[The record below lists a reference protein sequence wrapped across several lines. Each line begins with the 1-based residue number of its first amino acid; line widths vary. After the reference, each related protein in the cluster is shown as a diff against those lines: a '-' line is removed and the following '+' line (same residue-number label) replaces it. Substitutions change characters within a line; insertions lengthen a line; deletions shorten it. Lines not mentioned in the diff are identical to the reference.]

1 MIKCSIDDTSLKQIK
16 NMTAR
21 VLRAHLKEHGTASAL
36 KSNMKQLIQDISEQF
51 ELTNSMTV
59 AQAISDA
66 ATRYGVNEQIPDYFN
81 AENINNILIASDQD
95 IQQVDQLEAS
105 TDQLTDVPQIKSKLE
120 ASRDFMD
127 KSFGLAKEAEVQFQN
142 ITNQNLFDCL
152 FINRGSINQRSGI
165 VQNTR

>member
-95 IQQVDQLEAS
+95 IQQVD
-105 TDQLTDVPQIKSKLE
+105 P
-120 ASRDFMD
+120 
-127 KSFGLAKEAEVQFQN
+127 
-142 ITNQNLFDCL
+142 
-152 FINRGSINQRSGI
+152 
-165 VQNTR
+165 